1 MPDSL
6 DPVLLHVRKA
16 YRLLNAYHG
25 KILSTIPKI
34 AEPFGKEFLRW
45 EAYHQYKG
53 FAANKAIFNNYLGL
67 MPLQLASFLY
77 RPVGK
82 LPMPGEWLLD
92 VHHVGDSALDEVDD
106 DDYDPASLPEPDKAV
121 TRIELYAF
129 LVVEGGGG
137 DWYGLW
143 DNSGYPAGDEPEHDL
158 EIGGEK
164 VWQGTSAGCMVWA
177 FGREWSVAD
186 FANEALLT
194 ARCREF
200 HGLVDRMAAAAL
212 SR

>member
-16 YRLLNAYHG
+16 YRLLNAYHQR
-25 KILSTIPKI
+25 ILSTIPKI
-34 AEPFGKEFLRW
+34 AEPFGKEFLCW
-45 EAYHQYKG
+45 QAYNYYKG
-53 FAANKAIFNNYLGL
+53 FPTNKTIFNSHLGL

-77 RPVGK
+77 RPLGK

-92 VHHVGDSALDEVDD
+92 VRHVGDSAFEDADD
-106 DDYDPASLPEPDKAV
+106 DDYDPASLPDPGRAA

-143 DNSGYPAGDEPEHDL
+143 NNSGSPGGDEPE
-158 EIGGEK
+158 
-164 VWQGTSAGCMVWA
+164 
-177 FGREWSVAD
+177 
-186 FANEALLT
+186 
-194 ARCREF
+194 
-200 HGLVDRMAAAAL
+200 
-212 SR
+212 